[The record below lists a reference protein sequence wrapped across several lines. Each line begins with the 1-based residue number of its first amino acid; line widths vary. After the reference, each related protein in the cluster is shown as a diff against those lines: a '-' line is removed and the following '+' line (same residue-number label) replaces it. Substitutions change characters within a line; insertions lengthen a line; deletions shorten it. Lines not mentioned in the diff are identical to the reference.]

1 MQMRALTDRQLES
14 RASLGDTPLTGVG
27 SFEGNNS
34 LTASRQLGSFEGNN
48 NNLTNGT
55 ILDTEEELAEAGSYI
70 RSCFW
75 SMSLALSEFSSLQA
89 T

>member
-1 MQMRALTDRQLES
+1 MEKILNLLLQMRALTDRQLES

-70 RSCFW
+70 RWRSDL
-75 SMSLALSEFSSLQA
+75 SLR
-89 T
+89 

>member
-1 MQMRALTDRQLES
+1 MEKILNLLLQMRALTDRQLES

-27 SFEGNNS
+27 SFEGNN
-34 LTASRQLGSFEGNN
+34 

-70 RSCFW
+70 RWRSDL
-75 SMSLALSEFSSLQA
+75 SLR
-89 T
+89 